1 MGLRR
6 WNRTTSTWES
16 FGTPQVNPAS
26 IGAAPSLHA
35 VQHAIGGTD
44 YISPTTI
51 GAVSVVAGAVTSA
64 PTNAAVVRNIFTST
78 STPSG
83 GSDGDVWLKYS

>member
-6 WNRTTSTWES
+6 WNREQASWES
-16 FGTPQVNPAS
+16 FGTAQNNPAT
-26 IGAAPSLHA
+26 IGAAAAIHASQHA
-35 VQHAIGGTD
+35 VGAAD
-44 YISPTTI
+44 FLSPSVI
-51 GAVSVVAGAVTSA
+51 GAVSTTAGSVTSA

-78 STPSG
+78 LSPSG

>member
-6 WNRTTSTWES
+6 WNRAAAQWES
-16 FGTPQVNPAS
+16 FGTP
-26 IGAAPSLHA
+26 IGAAPALHA
-35 VQHAIGGTD
+35 VQHLVGGLDAIT
-44 YISPTTI
+44 PTGI
-51 GAVSVVAGAVTSA
+51 GAVSASSGTVTLA
-64 PTNAAVVRNIFTST
+64 PTNSTVVRNITVST

>member
-6 WNRTTSTWES
+6 WNKNSVVWES
-16 FGTPQVNPAS
+16 FGSPQLDPSS

-35 VQHAIGGTD
+35 VQHLVGGTD
-44 YISPTTI
+44 AITPTGI
-51 GAVSVVAGAVTSA
+51 GAVAASSGVVTLA
-64 PTNAAVVRNIFTST
+64 PTNSTVVRNITVST

>member
-6 WNRTTSTWES
+6 WNRSAGTWES

-26 IGAAPSLHA
+26 IGAAPA
-35 VQHAIGGTD
+35 VHSTQHTIGGSD
-44 YISPTTI
+44 YLSPTAI
-51 GAVSVVAGAVTSA
+51 GAVSAASGVVTSA
-64 PTNAAVVRNIFTST
+64 PTNSTVVRNITVST

>member
-6 WNRTTSTWES
+6 WNRENSQWES
-16 FGTPQVNPAS
+16 FGTPQTNPAT
-26 IGAAPSLHA
+26 IGAASAIHA
-35 VQHAIGGTD
+35 TQHATGGSD
-44 YISPTTI
+44 YISPVSI
-51 GAVSVVAGAVTSA
+51 GAVAAIAGVVTSA
-64 PTNAAVVRNIFTST
+64 PTSATVVRNITVST

>member
-6 WNRTTSTWES
+6 WNRSTSTWES

-26 IGAAPSLHA
+26 IGAAAATHA
-35 VQHAIGGTD
+35 VQHSLGGVD
-44 YISPTTI
+44 YLAPTSI
-51 GAVSVVAGAVTSA
+51 GAVSQVAGSVTSA
-64 PTNAAVVRNIFTST
+64 PTNSAVVRNIFTST

>member
-6 WNRTTSTWES
+6 WNKTTDAWES
-16 FGTPQVNPAS
+16 FGTPQTNPAT
-26 IGAAPSLHA
+26 IGAASAIHA
-35 VQHAIGGTD
+35 SQHAIGAAD
-44 YISPTTI
+44 YLAPSLI
-51 GAVSVVAGAVTSA
+51 GAVSAVAGAVTSA

-78 STPSG
+78 TTPSG

>member
-6 WNRTTSTWES
+6 WNREAESWES
-16 FGTPQVNPAS
+16 FGTPQTNPAT
-26 IGAAPSLHA
+26 IGAAAAIHA
-35 VQHAIGGTD
+35 SQHALGASD
-44 YISPTTI
+44 YLAPSVI
-51 GAVSVVAGAVTSA
+51 GAVSVTAGSVASA

>member
-6 WNRTTSTWES
+6 WNRSAAQWES

-26 IGAAPSLHA
+26 IGAAPALHA
-35 VQHAIGGTD
+35 VQHLIGGVDAIT
-44 YISPTTI
+44 PTGI
-51 GAVSVVAGAVTSA
+51 GAIAASSGTVILA
-64 PTNAAVVRNIFTST
+64 PTNSTVVRNITVST

>member
-6 WNRTTSTWES
+6 WNKTQGSWES
-16 FGTPQVNPAS
+16 FGTPQTNPAT
-26 IGAAPSLHA
+26 IGAAPAIHA
-35 VQHAIGGTD
+35 TQHAIGATD
-44 YISPTTI
+44 YISPVSI
-51 GAVSVVAGAVTSA
+51 GAVAAIAGTVTSA
-64 PTNAAVVRNIFTST
+64 PTGSTVVRNITVST